1 MNRTVDGDVTRDLMV
16 NDQIT
21 ADGTSKAQEPLPP
34 EATDHQVVV
43 GDIPME
49 PPGFQSRV
57 GLLAELDRASA
68 QVSVIHAVTGL
79 HGLGTTQLA
88 AAYARAKLAAGWR
101 LVAWVNG
108 ADTSSLLAGLAAVA
122 DAAGLAD
129 GDSGRGATDAG
140 AAVRHWLETDGD
152 RCLLVFD
159 DVSDPEVVRPFV
171 PAGGTARV
179 LITSN
184 RQPTANLGSAVP
196 VDVFSADEA
205 SAFLAGRIGR
215 DDEAGAAAVA
225 AALGHLPLAL
235 ALAASVMAG
244 QQRGE
249 YAWYLDR
256 LQTVP
261 ADVSLMGNDGQPYP
275 LSLART
281 VLLSLQAVRAADRTG
296 ICTRVM
302 EIMAGLSP
310 AGVHRELLYSAGQA
324 GVLASGGRLVAAD
337 LVDRVLEWLSGRSL
351 LTFSLDGQTVVM
363 NRLVARVIR
372 NGLAR
377 RGRLTAAYEAA
388 AFVLD
393 VYSRALVGS
402 QDRRA
407 VRGILQQVTALLDSL
422 AEPATE
428 INEELA
434 WVLLRLRFV
443 AFYHA
448 VELGDSTPLAIAVGE
463 PLAEDLERLLGP
475 DHPDTL
481 NSRNSL
487 AAAYLAAGRVDE
499 AIPLFEQI
507 LAVRQRML
515 GPDDSE
521 TLISQNNLASAYQD
535 AGRTAEAIRLYELN
549 LETRERLL
557 GPDHPSTLNS
567 RGNLAAAYR
576 DGGRVAEAIPLL
588 EQTLA
593 DRERVLGPDHPDTQ
607 ATRKKLATAY
617 QDAGRAAEAVP
628 LLERTSADRKPILRS
643 DHPGTQTS
651 RKNLAE
657 ADRAADRV
665 ADAIPP
671 PEQTLVA
678 RKSQPSDG
686 AAGQMRPAGFRRP
699 PAAPARRAL
708 PAGFRRPPAAP
719 ARQPLPGGVARPP
732 VKLTDRSSTSRTPEP
747 PRKDG
752 QYDREVVA
760 AITTGD
766 PAGIAMA
773 YDRYAAALY
782 GYSHW
787 ILHDSAAAAG
797 ALKDTFVIAAA
808 TLSNLSEPSKLRP
821 WLFALARNE
830 CRRRIRPTSA
840 VRDGEADAVGEPA
853 DATDE
858 LADAGDDLS
867 DATVQFRAVGPLADA
882 GDDLSDATVQF
893 RAVGGRL
900 LRPMTCPM
908 RRCSSGRSGRWPM
921 RVMTCP
927 MRRCSSGRS
936 DGRLLRAMTCP
947 MRRCSSGR
955 SARWPAAGDDL
966 SDATVQFR
974 AVGRPPA
981 AADDLSDAT
990 VQFQVISQL
999 ADPITPFRVIGQ
1011 PAYGPGH
1018 VHGDQGQAE
1027 LRSLIHSILAGLKP
1041 REREVIELS
1050 FRHDLDDNDLAIV
1063 LGVSQSRAHDLASR
1077 ARGRL
1082 EEALGALHIA
1092 LTGREACPVLGEL
1105 LADWDGQ
1112 LTEQTRDL
1120 VVWHIGECQTCAHHG
1135 WGAMRPAAFSRLLP
1149 LAPLPQ
1155 ELREQVLS
1163 LCTSTAEDAVAYRRR
1178 VVRHA
1183 EWIWFAR
1190 FSRAIRHASWSSI
1203 RANPGVAVAAVA
1215 VAVWVV
1221 AAVSVTMLTFAGSRA
1236 AHAQQAPR
1244 HAQAP
1249 ERRNLLEESCGGH
1262 SDRPHIRRRQAVPYR
1277 HSALGLRAD
1286 PGPDGAVARGGDFAR
1301 ALAFDVVLAPAVE
1314 IAQTIA
1320 FRLTLTIAFAYGIP
1334 VPLVIHVADR
1344 GLRGTSPAWRPR
1356 PPPAQSSGQAGT
1368 RRPGSPGAR
1377 GRGLPHRRTA
1387 VRRTGPGRRRRPRRT
1402 LSSTRVP
1409 PVRPRCR
1416 GGPGHTCARGWG
1428 AARRTGPGRRRRPR
1442 RARSSRPG

>member
-1 MNRTVDGDVTRDLMV
+1 VVSRTVDGDVLHDYTEPDVQAGTRDLMV
-16 NDQIT
+16 NDQVT
-21 ADGTSKAQEPLPP
+21 ADGTSEAQETLPP
-34 EATDHQVVV
+34 EAANHQVVV

-49 PPGFQSRV
+49 PSCFQSRA
-57 GLLAELDRASA
+57 GLLAQLDRAST

-79 HGLGTTQLA
+79 HGLGATQLA
-88 AAYARAKLAAGWR
+88 ASYARAKVAAGWR

-108 ADTSSLLAGLAAVA
+108 ADTGSLLAGLATVA
-122 DAAGLAD
+122 DATGLAD
-129 GDSGRGATDAG
+129 GDSTPRVTDPG

-159 DVSDPEVVRPFV
+159 DVSDPEVVQPFV
-171 PAGGTARV
+171 PVGGTARI

-184 RQPTANLGSAVP
+184 RESAANLGSIIP
-196 VDVFSADEA
+196 VDVLSADEA
-205 SAFLAGRIGR
+205 SAFLAGRTGR

-225 AALGHLPLAL
+225 AALEHLPLAL

-244 QQRGE
+244 QQRGG

-256 LQTVP
+256 LQAIP
-261 ADVSLMGNDGQPYP
+261 ADVSLMGDDGQPYP

-296 ICTRVM
+296 VCARVM

-324 GVLASGGRLVAAD
+324 GVLASGGRLVAVD
-337 LVDRVLEWLSGRSL
+337 QVDRVLEWLSGRSL

-363 NRLVARVIR
+363 NRLVARVVR

-407 VRGILQQVTALLDSL
+407 VRGILQQVMALLDSL

-448 VELGDSTPLAIAVGE
+448 LELGDSTPQAIAVGE

-487 AAAYLAAGRVDE
+487 AAAYLAAGRVAE

-549 LETRERLL
+549 LEVRERLL
-557 GPDHPSTLNS
+557 GTDHPSTLNS

-617 QDAGRAAEAVP
+617 QDAGRDAEALP
-628 LLERTSADRKPILRS
+628 LLERTLADRRPILGS
-643 DHPGTQTS
+643 DHPDTQAT
-651 RKNLAE
+651 RKNLTRV
-657 ADRAADRV
+657 DWAAGWV

-671 PEQTLVA
+671 LEQTLVT
-678 RKSQPSDG
+678 RESQPSDG
-686 AAGQMRPAGFRRP
+686 AGGQTLPAGFHRP
-699 PAAPARRAL
+699 PAAPARRVL
-708 PAGFRRPPAAP
+708 PAGFRRPPAGP
-719 ARQPLPGGVARPP
+719 ARQPLPSGVARPP
-732 VKLTDRSSTSRTPEP
+732 AKLTDHSSTSRTPEP
-747 PRKDG
+747 PPTDV

-760 AITTGD
+760 AITAGD

-773 YDRYAAALY
+773 YDRYAPALY

-787 ILHDSAAAAG
+787 ILHDSADAAG
-797 ALKDTFVIAAA
+797 VLKDTFVIAAA

-840 VRDGEADAVGEPA
+840 ARDEEADAVSQSAEA
-853 DATDE
+853 ADE
-858 LADAGDDLS
+858 LSDVGGGPS
-867 DATVQFRAVGPLADA
+867 DATVQFRAVGPLADVA
-882 GDDLSDATVQF
+882 D
-893 RAVGGRL
+893 VGGG
-900 LRPMTCPM
+900 P
-908 RRCSSGRSGRWPM
+908 
-921 RVMTCP
+921 
-927 MRRCSSGRS
+927 
-936 DGRLLRAMTCP
+936 
-947 MRRCSSGR
+947 
-955 SARWPAAGDDL
+955 

-974 AVGRPPA
+974 AVGRS
-981 AADDLSDAT
+981 ADVAGGPSDATVQFRAVGRSADVAGGPSDAT
-990 VQFQVISQL
+990 VQFQVISQS
-999 ADPITPFRVIGQ
+999 ADPTMPFRVISQ
-1011 PAYGPGH
+1011 PTHGPGH

-1050 FRHDLDDNDLAIV
+1050 FRHDLYDNDLAIA
-1063 LGVSQSRAHDLASR
+1063 LGVSQSQARDLASC

-1092 LTGREACPVLGEL
+1092 LTGREACAVLGGL

-1112 LTEQTRDL
+1112 LTEETRDL
-1120 VVWHIGECQTCAHHG
+1120 VVWHIRECQTCAHHG

-1149 LAPLPQ
+1149 LAPLPPK
-1155 ELREQVLS
+1155 LREQALS

-1183 EWIWFAR
+1183 EWIWVAR
-1190 FSRAIRHASWSSI
+1190 FSHAIRQVSWNSI
-1203 RANPGVAVAAVA
+1203 RANPGVAIAAVA
-1215 VAVWVV
+1215 VALWVV
-1221 AAVSVTMLTFAGSRA
+1221 AAVSVMMLTFAGSRDAEAHTTGSRA
-1236 AHAQQAPR
+1236 AHAQATQTSVATYPRSPAAAAATAPTSAPGRPSPTVTQPSAYVSTPVQSAPSRLAATSSAPSGSTSSSPQASKSPT
-1244 HAQAP
+1244 P
-1249 ERRNLLEESCGGH
+1249 S
-1262 SDRPHIRRRQAVPYR
+1262 
-1277 HSALGLRAD
+1277 HSASPSPPHTAS
-1286 PGPDGAVARGGDFAR
+1286 PSPSSS
-1301 ALAFDVVLAPAVE
+1301 
-1314 IAQTIA
+1314 
-1320 FRLTLTIAFAYGIP
+1320 
-1334 VPLVIHVADR
+1334 
-1344 GLRGTSPAWRPR
+1344 TSP
-1356 PPPAQSSGQAGT
+1356 
-1368 RRPGSPGAR
+1368 
-1377 GRGLPHRRTA
+1377 TA
-1387 VRRTGPGRRRRPRRT
+1387 
-1402 LSSTRVP
+1402 
-1409 PVRPRCR
+1409 
-1416 GGPGHTCARGWG
+1416 A
-1428 AARRTGPGRRRRPR
+1428 
-1442 RARSSRPG
+1442 

>member
-1 MNRTVDGDVTRDLMV
+1 MLMAATTSWRLPGQSLESSARERVVNPTVGGDADVQAATRDLMV
-16 NDQIT
+16 SDQVT
-21 ADGTSKAQEPLPP
+21 TDGTSKAQEPLPP
-34 EATDHQVVV
+34 GATNHQVVV

-49 PPGFQSRV
+49 PFCFQARA
-57 GLLAELDRASA
+57 GLLAELDRAGA
-68 QVSVIHAVTGL
+68 QVSVIHAATGQ
-79 HGLGTTQLA
+79 HGLGATQLA
-88 AAYARAKLAAGWR
+88 AAYARAKLAADWR

-108 ADTSSLLAGLAAVA
+108 GDTGSLLAGLAAVA
-122 DAAGLAD
+122 DATGLAD
-129 GDSGRGATDAG
+129 GDYGPGVTDAG
-140 AAVRHWLETDGD
+140 AAVRHGLETDGD

-171 PAGGTARV
+171 PVGGTARV
-179 LITSN
+179 VITSN
-184 RQPTANLGSAVP
+184 RQPIANLGSNVP

-205 SAFLAGRIGR
+205 SAFLTGRTGL

-244 QQRGE
+244 QQRGG
-249 YAWYLDR
+249 YGWYLDR
-256 LQTVP
+256 LQAVP
-261 ADVSLMGNDGQPYP
+261 ADVSLVGDVGQPNS
-275 LSLART
+275 LSLARA

-324 GVLASGGRLVAAD
+324 GVLGSGGRLVAAD
-337 LVDRVLEWLSGRSL
+337 LVDRVLGWLSGRSL
-351 LTFSLDGQTVVM
+351 LTFSLDSKTVVM
-363 NRLVARVIR
+363 HPLVARVIR

-377 RGRLTAAYEAA
+377 RGRLTAAYEVA

-407 VRGILQQVTALLDSL
+407 VRGILQQVTALLDSM
-422 AEPATE
+422 AEPAIE

-443 AFYHA
+443 AFYHLL
-448 VELGDSTPLAIAVGE
+448 ELGDSAPQAIAIGE

-487 AAAYLAAGRVDE
+487 AAAYLAAGRVAE

-507 LAVRQRML
+507 LAVRQRVL
-515 GPDDSE
+515 GPDDAE

-549 LETRERLL
+549 LEIRERLL
-557 GPDHPSTLNS
+557 GPDDPSTLNS

-576 DGGRVAEAIPLL
+576 DGGRVSEAIPLL

-593 DRERVLGPDHPDTQ
+593 DRERVLGSDHPDAR

-628 LLERTSADRKPILRS
+628 LLERTSADRKRMLRS
-643 DHPGTQTS
+643 DHLGVLTP
-651 RKNLAE
+651 RKSLAE

-671 PEQTLVA
+671 PDQTLVA

-686 AAGQMRPAGFRRP
+686 AAGQMRPASFRRP
-699 PAAPARRAL
+699 PAASARRAL

-747 PRKDG
+747 RNDG
-752 QYDREVVA
+752 QYEREVVA
-760 AITTGD
+760 AIAAGD
-766 PAGIAMA
+766 HAGIAMA
-773 YDRYAAALY
+773 YDRYAVALY
-782 GYSHW
+782 GYTHW
-787 ILHDSAAAAG
+787 ILHDSTAAAE

-830 CRRRIRPTSA
+830 CLRRVRPTSA
-840 VRDGEADAVGEPA
+840 VRVEKADESA

-858 LADAGDDLS
+858 LAGAADDLS
-867 DATVQFRAVGPLADA
+867 DATVQFRAVGPLAGA
-882 GDDLSDATVQF
+882 ADDLSDATVQF
-893 RAVGGRL
+893 RAVGPL
-900 LRPMTCPM
+900 
-908 RRCSSGRSGRWPM
+908 
-921 RVMTCP
+921 
-927 MRRCSSGRS
+927 
-936 DGRLLRAMTCP
+936 
-947 MRRCSSGR
+947 
-955 SARWPAAGDDL
+955 AG
-966 SDATVQFR
+966 
-974 AVGRPPA
+974 

-999 ADPITPFRVIGQ
+999 ADPIMPFRVISQ
-1011 PAYGPGH
+1011 PTYDPVH
-1018 VHGDQGQAE
+1018 VNDQGQAE
-1027 LRSLIHSILAGLKP
+1027 LRSLIHSVLAGLKP

-1050 FRHDLDDNDLAIV
+1050 FRHDLNDDDLAIA
-1063 LGVSQSRAHDLASR
+1063 LGVSQSRAHDMSSR
-1077 ARGRL
+1077 ARRRL

-1105 LADWDGQ
+1105 LANWDGQ

-1120 VVWHIGECQTCAHHG
+1120 IVWHIRECQSCAHHG

-1149 LAPLPQ
+1149 LAPLPH

-1163 LCTSTAEDAVAYRRR
+1163 LCASTAEDAVAYRRR
-1178 VVRHA
+1178 VARHA
-1183 EWIWFAR
+1183 KWMWFAR
-1190 FSRAIRHASWSSI
+1190 FSVAIRKVSWSSI
-1203 RANPGVAVAAVA
+1203 RANPGMAIAAVA
-1215 VAVWVV
+1215 VAVWVA
-1221 AAVSVTMLTFAGSRA
+1221 AAVSVTMIAFAGSGAADAQTTTESRA
-1236 AHAQQAPR
+1236 AHARATQASIATSSGRPAAATTTVPTPAAARPSPTVTQPSAYVPTPVQTVSSRAAATSPTSSRSTSSSPR
-1244 HAQAP
+1244 PSKSPKPSPSGSSSPSHTASP
-1249 ERRNLLEESCGGH
+1249 S
-1262 SDRPHIRRRQAVPYR
+1262 S
-1277 HSALGLRAD
+1277 S
-1286 PGPDGAVARGGDFAR
+1286 
-1301 ALAFDVVLAPAVE
+1301 
-1314 IAQTIA
+1314 
-1320 FRLTLTIAFAYGIP
+1320 
-1334 VPLVIHVADR
+1334 
-1344 GLRGTSPAWRPR
+1344 TSPAAP
-1356 PPPAQSSGQAGT
+1356 
-1368 RRPGSPGAR
+1368 
-1377 GRGLPHRRTA
+1377 
-1387 VRRTGPGRRRRPRRT
+1387 
-1402 LSSTRVP
+1402 
-1409 PVRPRCR
+1409 
-1416 GGPGHTCARGWG
+1416 
-1428 AARRTGPGRRRRPR
+1428 
-1442 RARSSRPG
+1442 

>member
-1 MNRTVDGDVTRDLMV
+1 VNRTVGGDVDVQAATCDVMV
-16 NDQIT
+16 NDQVM
-21 ADGTSKAQEPLPP
+21 ADGMTEAQEPLPP
-34 EATDHQVVV
+34 EATNYQVVV

-49 PPGFQSRV
+49 PPCFRARA
-57 GLLAELDRASA
+57 GLLAELDRVSA
-68 QVSVIHAVTGL
+68 HVSVIHAVAGL
-79 HGLGTTQLA
+79 HGLGATQLA
-88 AAYARAKLAAGWR
+88 AAYARAKMAAGWR

-108 ADTSSLLAGLAAVA
+108 ADTGSLLAGLAAVA
-122 DAAGLAD
+122 DATGLAD
-129 GDSGRGATDAG
+129 GDSGRGIMDAG
-140 AAVRHWLETDGD
+140 AVVRDWLETDGD

-159 DVSDPEVVRPFV
+159 DVSDPEVVRPFIPV
-171 PAGGTARV
+171 GGTARV

-184 RQPTANLGSAVP
+184 RQSAADLGSIVP

-205 SAFLAGRIGR
+205 SAFLAGRTGL

-244 QQRGE
+244 QHDS

-256 LQTVP
+256 LQAIP
-261 ADVSLMGNDGQPYP
+261 ADVSLMGDDGQPYP

-302 EIMAGLSP
+302 EVMSGLSP
-310 AGVHRELLYSAGQA
+310 GGVHRELLYSAGQA
-324 GVLASGGRLVAAD
+324 GVLASGGRLVPTA

-351 LTFSLDGQTVVM
+351 LTSSLDGQTVVM
-363 NRLVARVIR
+363 NRLVSRVIR
-372 NGLAR
+372 TGLSR

-422 AEPATE
+422 AEPALE

-434 WVLLRLRFV
+434 WVLMRLRFV
-443 AFYHA
+443 AFYHLL
-448 VELGDSTPLAIAVGE
+448 ELGDSTPQAIAAGE

-487 AAAYLAAGRVDE
+487 AAAYLAAGRVTE

-507 LAVRQRML
+507 LAVRQRVL
-515 GPDDSE
+515 GPDDPE

-549 LETRERLL
+549 LEIRERLL
-557 GPDHPSTLNS
+557 GPDHPSTMNS

-576 DGGRVAEAIPLL
+576 DGGRLGEAIALL

-593 DRERVLGPDHPDTQ
+593 NRERALGPDHADTQ
-607 ATRKKLATAY
+607 ATRMKLATAY
-617 QDAGRAAEAVP
+617 QDAGRPADAVP
-628 LLERTSADRKPILRS
+628 LVERTSADRKRILRS

-671 PEQTLVA
+671 EQTLAA

-686 AAGQMRPAGFRRP
+686 IAGQMHLARFRRP
-699 PAAPARRAL
+699 PAAPGRRVL
-708 PAGFRRPPAAP
+708 PAGLRRPPAEP
-719 ARQPLPGGVARPP
+719 ARQPLPSGVARPP
-732 VKLTDRSSTSRTPEP
+732 VKLTDRSSTSRAPEP
-747 PRKDG
+747 PRNDG

-760 AITTGD
+760 AITAGD

-808 TLSNLSEPSKLRP
+808 TLSKLPDPSKLRP

-830 CRRRIRPTSA
+830 SRRRIRPTSA
-840 VRDGEADAVGEPA
+840 VRDGEADAVGDPA

-858 LADAGDDLS
+858 TDELS

-882 GDDLSDATVQF
+882 AGDPSDVTVQFPAVGWSAAAGDELSDTTVQFRAGGRPAAAGDELSDATVQF
-893 RAVGGRL
+893 R
-900 LRPMTCPM
+900 M
-908 RRCSSGRSGRWPM
+908 
-921 RVMTCP
+921 
-927 MRRCSSGRS
+927 
-936 DGRLLRAMTCP
+936 
-947 MRRCSSGR
+947 
-955 SARWPAAGDDL
+955 
-966 SDATVQFR
+966 
-974 AVGRPPA
+974 
-981 AADDLSDAT
+981 
-990 VQFQVISQL
+990 ISQL
-999 ADPITPFRVIGQ
+999 ADPITPFRVISR
-1011 PAYGPGH
+1011 PASGPSH
-1018 VHGDQGQAE
+1018 VNDQGQAE
-1027 LRSLIHSILAGLKP
+1027 LRSLIHSILAGLRP

-1050 FRHDLDDNDLAIV
+1050 FRHDLNDNNLAIA
-1063 LGVSQSRAHDLASR
+1063 LGISQSRAHDLAAR

-1092 LTGREACPVLGEL
+1092 LTGREACPVLGKL

-1120 VVWHIGECQTCAHHG
+1120 VVWHIGECRTCAHHG
-1135 WGAMRPAAFSRLLP
+1135 WGAMRPAAFFRLLP

-1178 VVRHA
+1178 VARHA
-1183 EWIWFAR
+1183 KWIWFAR
-1190 FSRAIRHASWSSI
+1190 FSRAIRQVSWSSI
-1203 RANPGVAVAAVA
+1203 RANPGVAIAAAA

-1221 AAVSVTMLTFAGSRA
+1221 AAVSVTLLSFAGSRA
-1236 AHAQQAPR
+1236 ADAQTPGPRATHAQTTQTSAATRPGRPATATPSSATSAARPSPTVTQPSANVPTPVQTAPSYV
-1244 HAQAP
+1244 AAT
-1249 ERRNLLEESCGGH
+1249 S
-1262 SDRPHIRRRQAVPYR
+1262 SDPSLSTSSSPRPSKSPKPSR
-1277 HSALGLRAD
+1277 SASASAS
-1286 PGPDGAVARGGDFAR
+1286 PSHTASPS
-1301 ALAFDVVLAPAVE
+1301 PSSS
-1314 IAQTIA
+1314 
-1320 FRLTLTIAFAYGIP
+1320 
-1334 VPLVIHVADR
+1334 
-1344 GLRGTSPAWRPR
+1344 TSP
-1356 PPPAQSSGQAGT
+1356 S
-1368 RRPGSPGAR
+1368 
-1377 GRGLPHRRTA
+1377 
-1387 VRRTGPGRRRRPRRT
+1387 
-1402 LSSTRVP
+1402 
-1409 PVRPRCR
+1409 
-1416 GGPGHTCARGWG
+1416 
-1428 AARRTGPGRRRRPR
+1428 AA
-1442 RARSSRPG
+1442 

>member
-1 MNRTVDGDVTRDLMV
+1 MV

-21 ADGTSKAQEPLPP
+21 ADGTSQAQEPLPP

-49 PPGFQSRV
+49 PLGFQSRV

-68 QVSVIHAVTGL
+68 RVSVIHARTGQ

-88 AAYARAKLAAGWR
+88 AAYARAKLEAGWQ

-108 ADTSSLLAGLAAVA
+108 ADTGSLLAGLAAVA
-122 DAAGLAD
+122 DAVGLPDA
-129 GDSGRGATDAG
+129 DSGQGVTDAG
-140 AAVRHWLETDGD
+140 AAVRHWLEADGD
-152 RCLLVFD
+152 QCLLVFD
-159 DVSDPEVVRPFV
+159 DVFDPEVVRSFV
-171 PAGGTARV
+171 PVGGAARV
-179 LITSN
+179 LITSK
-184 RQPTANLGSAVP
+184 RPPTADAGTDFP

-205 SAFLAGRIGR
+205 SAFLTGRAGQEY
-215 DDEAGAAAVA
+215 EAGAAEVA

-235 ALAASVMAG
+235 ALAASVVAG
-244 QQRGE
+244 QQRGG

-256 LQTVP
+256 LQAVS
-261 ADVSLMGNDGQPYP
+261 ADVSLMGDDGQPHP
-275 LSLART
+275 AGLARA

-296 ICTRVM
+296 VCTRVM

-310 AGVHRELLYSAGQA
+310 AGVNRELLYSAGQA
-324 GVLASGGRLVAAD
+324 GVLASGGRLVAAG

-402 QDRRA
+402 PDRRA

-422 AEPATE
+422 AGPATE

-448 VELGDSTPLAIAVGE
+448 LELGDNTQLAIAVGE
-463 PLAEDLERLLGP
+463 PLAEDLGRLLGP
-475 DHPDTL
+475 DHPDAL

-499 AIPLFEQI
+499 AIPQFEQI
-507 LAVRQRML
+507 LALRQHTL

-521 TLISQNNLASAYQD
+521 TLVSQNNLASAYQD
-535 AGRTAEAIRLYELN
+535 AGRIAEAIRLYELN
-549 LETRERLL
+549 LEARERLL
-557 GPDHPSTLNS
+557 GSDHPSTLNS

-576 DGGRVAEAIPLL
+576 DGGRGGEAVPLL

-593 DRERVLGPDHPDTQ
+593 DRERVLGPEHPDTQ
-607 ATRKKLATAY
+607 ATRRRLATAY
-617 QDAGRAAEAVP
+617 QDAGRTAEAAP
-628 LLERTSADRKPILRS
+628 LLERASADRKPVLRT
-643 DHPGTQTS
+643 DRLDTPVAP
-651 RKNLAE
+651 KDLAKADPA
-657 ADRAADRV
+657 ADRAAD
-665 ADAIPP
+665 ASKP
-671 PEQTLVA
+671 PEQTLAA
-678 RKSQPSDG
+678 RKDRPSDA
-686 AAGQMRPAGFRRP
+686 AAGQMPPAGLRRP

-732 VKLTDRSSTSRTPEP
+732 VKLTDRSSTTPGRP
-747 PRKDG
+747 AKKAPRKDSE
-752 QYDREVVA
+752 YDHDVVA
-760 AITTGD
+760 AFTMGN

-773 YDRYAAALY
+773 YDRYAPALY

-808 TLSNLSEPSKLRP
+808 TLSNLSEPSTLRP
-821 WLFALARNE
+821 WLFALVRSE
-830 CRRRIRPTSA
+830 CRRRVRPTSA
-840 VRDGEADAVGEPA
+840 VRAGEADADGQPA
-853 DATDE
+853 DTADE
-858 LADAGDDLS
+858 LAAAGDDLS

-882 GDDLSDATVQF
+882 A
-893 RAVGGRL
+893 
-900 LRPMTCPM
+900 
-908 RRCSSGRSGRWPM
+908 
-921 RVMTCP
+921 
-927 MRRCSSGRS
+927 
-936 DGRLLRAMTCP
+936 
-947 MRRCSSGR
+947 
-955 SARWPAAGDDL
+955 DDL

-974 AVGRPPA
+974 AVGRRPA
-981 AADDLSDAT
+981 AADDLSDATVQFRAVGPLADAADDLSDATVQFRAVGRRPAAADDLSDATVQFRAVGRRPAAADDLSDATVQFKAVGRRPAAGDDPSDAT

-999 ADPITPFRVIGQ
+999 ADPTTPFRLIGQ
-1011 PAYGPGH
+1011 PAYIPGH

-1027 LRSLIHSILAGLKP
+1027 LRSLIHSTLAGLTP

-1050 FRHDLDDNDLAIV
+1050 LRYDLGDNDLAIV
-1063 LGVSQSRAHDLASR
+1063 LGMSQSRAHDLASR
-1077 ARGRL
+1077 AKGRL

-1120 VVWHIGECQTCAHHG
+1120 VVWHLGECRTCARRG

-1155 ELREQVLS
+1155 ELREQVLR
-1163 LCTSTAEDAVAYRRR
+1163 LCTSTAKDAVAYRRR
-1178 VVRHA
+1178 VVRRA
-1183 EWIWFAR
+1183 ERIWSAR
-1190 FSRAIRHASWSSI
+1190 LSRAIRHVSWSGI
-1203 RANPGVAVAAVA
+1203 RANPGMAIAATA
-1215 VAVWVV
+1215 VAVWVL
-1221 AAVSVTMLTFAGSRA
+1221 AAVVVMMLTFAGSRP
-1236 AHAQQAPR
+1236 AHAQTTGSHAG
-1244 HAQAP
+1244 HAQAGSGSP
-1249 ERRNLLEESCGGH
+1249 SPSRTASP
-1262 SDRPHIRRRQAVPYR
+1262 SPSSST
-1277 HSALGLRAD
+1277 SA
-1286 PGPDGAVARGGDFAR
+1286 
-1301 ALAFDVVLAPAVE
+1301 
-1314 IAQTIA
+1314 
-1320 FRLTLTIAFAYGIP
+1320 
-1334 VPLVIHVADR
+1334 
-1344 GLRGTSPAWRPR
+1344 RPR
-1356 PPPAQSSGQAGT
+1356 
-1368 RRPGSPGAR
+1368 
-1377 GRGLPHRRTA
+1377 
-1387 VRRTGPGRRRRPRRT
+1387 
-1402 LSSTRVP
+1402 
-1409 PVRPRCR
+1409 
-1416 GGPGHTCARGWG
+1416 
-1428 AARRTGPGRRRRPR
+1428 
-1442 RARSSRPG
+1442 